1 MNEVNKKM
9 SAQNATN
16 KNTIHNIILEGRRK
30 MSVSGVT
37 DVDRFDEN
45 AVLLYTTMGEL
56 TVRGTDLHVND
67 LSVESGEMNIEGDIT
82 SIVYGDPD
90 RHSPLSF
97 VGKIFR

>member
-9 SAQNATN
+9 PPQNAAG
-16 KNTIHNIILEGRRK
+16 KNAIHNIILEGRKK

-45 AVLLYTTMGEL
+45 TVLLYTTMGEM
-56 TVRGTDLHVND
+56 TVRGEDLHVND
-67 LSVESGEMNIEGDIT
+67 LSVESGEMNIEGEIR
-82 SIVYGDPD
+82 SVIYGDID
-90 RHSPLSF
+90 RRSPLSF

>member
-9 SAQNATN
+9 SAQITAGKNA
-16 KNTIHNIILEGRRK
+16 IHNIILEGRRK

-67 LSVESGEMNIEGDIT
+67 LSVESGEMNIEGDIE
-82 SIVYGDPD
+82 SIIYGDPD

-97 VGKIFR
+97 IGKIFR

>member
-9 SAQNATN
+9 SAQSTNSKNA
-16 KNTIHNIILEGRRK
+16 IHNVILEGRKK

-45 AVLLYTTMGEL
+45 TVLLYTTMGEM
-56 TVRGTDLHVND
+56 TVRGEDLHVND
-67 LSVESGEMNIEGDIT
+67 LSVESGEMNIEGEIR
-82 SIVYGDPD
+82 SVVYGDLD
-90 RHSPLSF
+90 RRSPLSF

>member
-1 MNEVNKKM
+1 MNEVNKKTQG
-9 SAQNATN
+9 QNG
-16 KNTIHNIILEGRRK
+16 IHNIILEGRKK

-37 DVDRFDEN
+37 DVDSFDEN
-45 AVLLYTTMGEL
+45 TVLLYTTMGEL
-56 TVRGTDLHVND
+56 TVRGSDLHVND
-67 LSVESGEMNIEGDIT
+67 LSVESGEINIEGEIK

>member
-9 SAQNATN
+9 SPQNAGG
-16 KNTIHNIILEGRRK
+16 KNAIHNIILEGRKK

-45 AVLLYTTMGEL
+45 TVLLYTTMGEM
-56 TVRGTDLHVND
+56 TVRGEDLHVND
-67 LSVESGEMNIEGDIT
+67 LSVESGEMNIEGEIR
-82 SIVYGDPD
+82 SVVYGDID
-90 RHSPLSF
+90 RRSPLSF

>member
-9 SAQNATN
+9 PV
-16 KNTIHNIILEGRRK
+16 HNIILEGRRK
-30 MSVSGVT
+30 LSVSGVT

-45 AVLLYTTMGEL
+45 TVLLYTSMGEL
-56 TVRGTDLHVND
+56 TVCG
-67 LSVESGEMNIEGDIT
+67 SGEMNIEGEIR

-97 VGKIFR
+97 LGRIFR

>member
-9 SAQNATN
+9 PV
-16 KNTIHNIILEGRRK
+16 HNLILEGRNK
-30 MSVSGVT
+30 LSVSGVT

-45 AVLLYTTMGEL
+45 TVLLYTSMGEL
-56 TVRGTDLHVND
+56 TVSGTDLHVND
-67 LSVESGEMNIEGDIT
+67 LSVESGEMNIEGEIN

-97 VGKIFR
+97 LGRIFR

>member
-9 SAQNATN
+9 PV
-16 KNTIHNIILEGRRK
+16 HNLILEGRSK
-30 MSVSGVT
+30 LSVSGVT

-45 AVLLYTTMGEL
+45 TVLLYTSMGEL

-67 LSVESGEMNIEGDIT
+67 LSVESGEMNIEGEIN

-97 VGKIFR
+97 LGRIFR

>member
-9 SAQNATN
+9 SPQNTAA
-16 KNTIHNIILEGRRK
+16 KNAIHNIILEGRKK

-45 AVLLYTTMGEL
+45 TVLLYTTMGEM
-56 TVRGTDLHVND
+56 TVRGEDLHVND
-67 LSVESGEMNIEGDIT
+67 LSVESGEMNIEGEIR
-82 SIVYGDPD
+82 SVVYGDID
-90 RHSPLSF
+90 RRSPLSF

>member
-9 SAQNATN
+9 PV
-16 KNTIHNIILEGRRK
+16 HNIILESRSK
-30 MSVSGVT
+30 LSVSGVT

-45 AVLLYTTMGEL
+45 TVLLYTSMGEL
-56 TVRGTDLHVND
+56 TVCGTDLHVNN
-67 LSVESGEMNIEGDIT
+67 LSVDSGEMNIEGEIR

-97 VGKIFR
+97 LGKIFR

>member
-9 SAQNATN
+9 PV
-16 KNTIHNIILEGRRK
+16 HNIILESRSK
-30 MSVSGVT
+30 LSVSGVT

-45 AVLLYTTMGEL
+45 TVLLYTSMGEL
-56 TVRGTDLHVND
+56 TVCGTDLHVND
-67 LSVESGEMNIEGDIT
+67 LSVDSGEMNIEGEIR

-97 VGKIFR
+97 LGKIFR

>member
-9 SAQNATN
+9 PV
-16 KNTIHNIILEGRRK
+16 HNLILEGRSK
-30 MSVSGVT
+30 LSVSGVT

-45 AVLLYTTMGEL
+45 TVLLYTSMGEL
-56 TVRGTDLHVND
+56 TVSGTDLHVND
-67 LSVESGEMNIEGDIT
+67 LSVESGEMNIEGEIN

-97 VGKIFR
+97 LDRIFR